1 MRRSLAVGLLII
13 SILTMACGGAASVDD
28 YKAAFVYLGSPNDGG
43 WTQAHDE
50 GRQYL
55 VEQTGIETAYTED
68 VPPDATEF
76 RTVAEAYIEQGYN
89 IIFGT
94 TFGYLDIMEEMALE
108 YPDVIFLHCSGYKS
122 NDSNYTNYFGKIYE
136 PRYLSGLAAGAITE
150 SNKIGYVA
158 AFPIPEVIRGI
169 NAFATGVKEVNP
181 DATVEVVW
189 TNTWF
194 GPEEE
199 TQAANALLETGADVL
214 TQHQDSASTG
224 IAAEAA
230 GAKWIGYHTGYGK
243 EAAPNAF
250 VTAPVWNWG
259 PLYTDLVN
267 SILNDEFTT
276 TPYWAG
282 LSADVVDLFEV
293 SSDVPMY
300 ATMLIQERKDEI
312 TNGDFD
318 IFEGLSDGD
327 LLGMSYFI
335 DNVIGTLD

>member
-1 MRRSLAVGLLII
+1 
-13 SILTMACGGAASVDD
+13 MACGGAADVDD
-28 YKAAFVYLGSPNDGG
+28 YKAAFVYLGSANDGG

-55 VEQTGIETAYTED
+55 VEETGIETAFTED

-108 YPDVIFLHCSGYKS
+108 YPDVTFLHCSGYKS

-136 PRYLSGLAAGAITE
+136 ARYLSGLAAGSLTE

-169 NAFATGVKEVNP
+169 NAFANGVKEVNP
-181 DATVEVVW
+181 NATVEVVW

-199 TQAANALLETGADVL
+199 TQAANALLEAGADVL

-243 EAAPNAF
+243 EA
-250 VTAPVWNWG
+250 
-259 PLYTDLVN
+259 
-267 SILNDEFTT
+267 EFTT
-276 TPYWAG
+276 TPYWTG
-282 LSADVVDLFEV
+282 MSGNVVDLFEV
-293 SSDVPMY
+293 SDDVSSDIK
-300 ATMLIQERKDEI
+300 TLIEDRKQEIIDGTFE
-312 TNGDFD
+312 
-318 IFEGLSDGD
+318 IFEGSSDGD
-327 LLGMSYFI
+327 LLGMSYFV
-335 DNVIGTLD
+335 DNVVGTLD

>member
-1 MRRSLAVGLLII
+1 VRRSLAVGLLII